1 MAPAKRMK
9 RLKEAG
15 ISPTIQ
21 RMAILKC
28 LEESDE
34 HPTADEVYSKLRQD
48 YPTIARATV
57 YNTLDALTKAGTILR
72 LTIDPAACRYDADL
86 EPHMHFRCRVCG
98 RLFDIPS
105 ERPARPKHL
114 DGHRVES
121 IRTYAYGVCA
131 DCLMGDGEAADAPSG
146 GRKKSKKNSSGRTTR
161 KGGG

>member
-1 MAPAKRMK
+1 MAPAKRME
-9 RLKEAG
+9 RLKKAG

-21 RMAILKC
+21 RLAILKC
-28 LEESDE
+28 LEESTE
-34 HPTADEVYSKLRQD
+34 HPTADEVYAKLRKD

-57 YNTLDALTKAGTILR
+57 YNTLDALTKAGAILR

-86 EPHMHFRCRVCG
+86 EPHLHFRCRVCG

-105 ERPARPKHL
+105 ETQARPEQL

-131 DCLMGDGEAADAPSG
+131 DCLREGKEA
-146 GRKKSKKNSSGRTTR
+146 
-161 KGGG
+161 